1 MMFLDSRVGSKDLLD
16 PMRRFGIPVEL
27 TTLDYGD
34 ATWLGKGPDGP
45 LPVGV
50 ELKTIGDLLS
60 SLVSGRLTGHQIPG
74 MVQQYHQVWLV
85 VEGMVKPDRET
96 GELQQFRGSGWR
108 PIELGRRRFTYHDF
122 SAFLATLETKAGV
135 HVRQTEGRWETACL
149 LASLYRWWQKDW
161 ESHRGH
167 LAFEPVL
174 RDTALLSQPSLL
186 RRLAK
191 ELPGVGWTKSAEVE
205 AHFKTVDRMTSAT
218 EADWVQIKGIGKTLA
233 GKIVAMLHAGAG
245 RV

>member
-167 LAFEPVL
+167 LAVVQLRHYRSGARYARHRDPEDQRQLTGAVL
-174 RDTALLSQPSLL
+174 RRWRQGFAMD
-186 RRLAK
+186 RL
-191 ELPGVGWTKSAEVE
+191 
-205 AHFKTVDRMTSAT
+205 D
-218 EADWVQIKGIGKTLA
+218 
-233 GKIVAMLHAGAG
+233 
-245 RV
+245 